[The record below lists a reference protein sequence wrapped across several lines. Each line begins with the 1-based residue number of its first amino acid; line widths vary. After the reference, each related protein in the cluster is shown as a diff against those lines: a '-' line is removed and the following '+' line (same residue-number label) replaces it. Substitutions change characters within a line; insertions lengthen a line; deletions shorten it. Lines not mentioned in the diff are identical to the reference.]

1 MSGENDMD
9 NGGPRHA
16 IIFSGGGADGAYE
29 IGVAKA
35 LLNGKAPWQKES
47 LVPCV
52 FTGTSIGSF
61 NATFLVS
68 QWDEYGAGAV
78 GNLEKVWLDVISQGG
93 FRIRLDP
100 VRYLDPRSYWPNPFK
115 AGMDLVNDSLFLG
128 WDAVTR
134 LVHLATGE
142 DPVLQRVLES
152 FHLASFVSAAPWEKT
167 IRQQIDFKKV
177 RRSTRDLFVAAT
189 NWELGELRIFTK
201 HDMTDKLGPNA
212 IRASSA
218 VPGFYPIATVGA
230 QSYVDGA
237 VLMNTPL
244 KPAIV
249 EGQADVLHVVYLNTD
264 VKKMPVEALRSTL
277 DTLYRTQ
284 IIAWTEAVNNDIKAA
299 ATYNRGLEIVAKGD
313 AGAEDLNQLLT
324 SGDEKTRR
332 NATAEVVRALGNRM
346 KRMRQDRGAAGE
358 ETPSSLKA
366 LRPVTIHRYF
376 PPDGLDGALGFLDI
390 SRQRIAR
397 LIDEGFEHTVSHNCE
412 ANECILPQGHP

>member
-1 MSGENDMD
+1 MSDEHEN
-9 NGGPRHA
+9 GSHEGHGHRHA

-35 LLNGKAPWQKES
+35 LFNGKAPWQKDS

-68 QWDEYGAGAV
+68 QWDDYGGGAV
-78 GNLEKVWLDVISQGG
+78 GNLEKVWLDEISKGG

-100 VRYLDPRSYWPNPFK
+100 LKYLDPRSYWPNPLKLGVDF
-115 AGMDLVNDSLFLG
+115 VNDSFFLG
-128 WDAVTR
+128 WDGLTR
-134 LVHLATGE
+134 LVHLATGD
-142 DPVLQRVLES
+142 DPILQRVLES
-152 FHLASFVSAAPWEKT
+152 FNLASFVSAAPWERT
-167 IRQQIDFKKV
+167 IREQINFKKV
-177 RRSTRDLFVAAT
+177 RQSSRDLFVAAT
-189 NWELGELRIFTK
+189 NWELGELRTFRK

-230 QSYVDGA
+230 QTYVDGA

-249 EGQADVLHVVYLNTD
+249 DGEADVLHVVYLNTD
-264 VKKMPVEALRSTL
+264 VKKMPVEALSSTL

-284 IIAWTEAVNNDIKAA
+284 IIAWTEAVNSDIKAA
-299 ATYNRGLEIVAKGD
+299 EAYNRGIEIIEKAMAKQNLGLKD
-313 AGAEDLNQLLT
+313 AEVNKAAGALGARMGHMLEE
-324 SGDEKTRR
+324 EK
-332 NATAEVVRALGNRM
+332 
-346 KRMRQDRGAAGE
+346 AGK
-358 ETPSSLKA
+358 KA
-366 LRPVTIHRYF
+366 KKLRPVTIHRYF

-390 SRQRIAR
+390 SRKRIAR

-412 ANECILPQGHP
+412 ANECIVPEAHKKEDQG